1 MKSSQLREFIKN
13 NLFILIFLNSANVF
27 NYFFQLVVGRALTS
41 TNYGIFNSLLS
52 LATITS
58 SPINIIHI
66 VLSRY
71 IAKMS
76 VSGMGQIKTLLIKSL
91 RGMLF
96 ISSALLCLGFLAI
109 PWIKNYLHL
118 DASIPVVLMISFV
131 CISLFSPILSGML
144 EGLHRF
150 TIFGFCSVSN
160 ALTRFIGAFILVS
173 LIGWGVNGAFLTVII
188 GSIVAT
194 IYGFWGLKDLFKT
207 TEKDISSNLFGEM
220 RSYALPVFL
229 STSMIMMLG
238 NLDTILV
245 RHYCTPEEAGLYAV
259 GAILGRVAF
268 ILPSTLLIVLFPSA
282 AKNHAVGEEKKYIF
296 WVSFGLTTI
305 LSGAIALIFF
315 YWPEDIIDLLFGSK
329 YKEAAPLLQI
339 IGIAMA
345 ILGLAN
351 VIFSYQLAR
360 SEYFYIWILA
370 GGGFLMLVLISL
382 FHDTAM
388 TIAKILLLTTGAIF
402 LGTLFS
408 FFTKLRMSEFKSHFT
423 H

>member
-13 NLFILIFLNSANVF
+13 NLLILIFLNSANVF

-58 SPINIIHI
+58 SPINIFHI

-76 VSGMGQIKTLLIKSL
+76 VSGIGQIKTLLIKSL
-91 RGMLF
+91 RGMF
-96 ISSALLCLGFLAI
+96 FTSSALLCLAFLAI
-109 PWIKNYLHL
+109 PSIKNYLHL
-118 DASIPVVLMISFV
+118 EASLPVVLMLTFV

-160 ALTRFIGAFILVS
+160 AVTRFLGALILVA
-173 LIGWGVNGAFLTVII
+173 LIGGGVNGAFSTLII

-194 IYGFWGLKDLFKT
+194 IYGFWGLKDLFKVT
-207 TEKDISSNLFGEM
+207 QEDTPSNLFGEM
-220 RSYALPVFL
+220 GRYALPVFL

-238 NLDTILV
+238 NLDTVLV
-245 RHYCTPEEAGLYAV
+245 RHYCTPEEAGLYSV

-282 AKNHAVGEEKKYIF
+282 AKNHAIGEEKKYIF

-305 LSGAIALIFF
+305 LSGGIALIFF
-315 YWPEDIIDLLFGSK
+315 YWPEQIIDLLFGSK

-370 GGGFLMLVLISL
+370 GGGLSMLVLIL
-382 FHDTAM
+382 FFHETAM
-388 TIAKILLLTTGAIF
+388 TIAKILLLTTGTIF
-402 LGTLFS
+402 IGTLFS
-408 FFTKLRMSEFKSHFT
+408 FFIKPRLSEFKSYFT
-423 H
+423 Y